1 MVQAGD
7 FKNGL
12 TVAIDG
18 VVHQIIDFQHV
29 KPGKG
34 PAFVR
39 VKIKNIEK
47 GSTVEKTFR
56 PEEKF
61 ERAHIEHQDMQY
73 LYNDGTAYHF
83 MDNATYEQIELTD
96 KEVGDSLKFIR
107 ENESVK
113 MMVHNGRVI
122 GIDPPLNV
130 ELEVTETE
138 PGHRGDTAQGKATK
152 PAFVETGARVNVP
165 LFIEQ
170 GEIIKIDT
178 RTGDYVGRAGK

>member
-12 TVAIDG
+12 TILIDN
-18 VVHQIIDFQHV
+18 VVHQVMEFQHV

-39 VKIKNIEK
+39 VKIKNMKK
-47 GSTVEKTFR
+47 GSIVEKTFR

-61 ERAHIEHQDMQY
+61 DRAHIDHQNMQY
-73 LYNDGTAYHF
+73 LYNDGEHYHF
-83 MDNATYEQIELTD
+83 MDNETFEQIELTD
-96 KEVGDSLKFIR
+96 EEVGTSLKFIK

-113 MMVHNGRVI
+113 MMLHNGKVI

-138 PGHRGDTAQGKATK
+138 PGHRGDTTQGGATK
-152 PAFVETGARVNVP
+152 PAIVETGARVNVP
-165 LFIEQ
+165 LFIDQ

-178 RTGDYVGRAGK
+178 RTGDYVGRAAK

>member
-12 TVAIDG
+12 TIAIDG
-18 VVHQIIDFQHV
+18 VVHQIMEFQHV

-39 VKIKNIEK
+39 VKIKNLKK
-47 GSTVEKTFR
+47 GSIVEKTFR

-61 ERAHIEHQDMQY
+61 ERAHIDHQDMQY
-73 LYNDGTAYHF
+73 LYNDGEYYHF
-83 MDNATYEQIELTD
+83 MDNASFEQIALSDE
-96 KEVGDSLKFIR
+96 EVGTSLKFIR

-113 MMVHNGRVI
+113 MMMHNGKVI
-122 GIDPPLNV
+122 GIEPPLNV

-138 PGHRGDTAQGKATK
+138 PGHRGDTAQGGATK
-152 PAFVETGARVNVP
+152 PAIVETGARVNVP
-165 LFIEQ
+165 LFIDQ

-178 RTGDYVGRAGK
+178 RTGDYVGRASK

>member
-12 TVAIDG
+12 TVQIEHDIF
-18 VVHQIIDFQHV
+18 VVLEFQHV

-39 VKIKNIEK
+39 CKIKNLKSGAIIER
-47 GSTVEKTFR
+47 TFR

-61 ERAHIEHQDMQY
+61 PNAHIERKNMQY
-73 LYNDGTAYHF
+73 LYNEGDSFHF
-83 MDNATYEQIELTD
+83 MDNETYDQIELNSKD
-96 KEVGDSLKFIR
+96 VGNSLKFIK
-107 ENESVK
+107 ENEVVK
-113 MMVHNGRVI
+113 MLSHNDKVFAI
-122 GIDPPLNV
+122 EPPQTV

-138 PGHRGDTAQGKATK
+138 PGIKGNTASGGGNK
-152 PAFVETGARVNVP
+152 PAIVETGATVLVP
-165 LFIEQ
+165 LFIDR

-178 RTGDYVGRAGK
+178 ESGDYKGRA